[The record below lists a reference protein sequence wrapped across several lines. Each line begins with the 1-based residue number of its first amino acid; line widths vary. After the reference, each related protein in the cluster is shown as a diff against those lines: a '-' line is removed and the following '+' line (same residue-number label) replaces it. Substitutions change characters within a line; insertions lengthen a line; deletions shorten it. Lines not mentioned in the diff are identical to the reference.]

1 MKLHLYKLNQ
11 KSSVVTQL
19 PGLVGEVSPR
29 LDVASPTADISST
42 TTNPNQL
49 KPQHRHQNPLL
60 KSFPFFSERHKQTV
74 THRKARFEPAIRD
87 AQKFAHFSLP
97 KMRRRQL
104 KTRNHVVEEK
114 KHVNPN
120 LVKKNCSVDDN
131 FGPPKRY
138 VVRSGMS

>member
-1 MKLHLYKLNQ
+1 MNQ

-29 LDVASPTADISST
+29 LDVASPPADISST
-42 TTNPNQL
+42 TTNRNQL

-60 KSFPFFSERHKQTV
+60 RSFPFFSERHKQTV
-74 THRKARFEPAIRD
+74 THRRARFEPGIRD
-87 AQKFAHFSLP
+87 SQKFAQNVFPSL

-120 LVKKNCSVDDN
+120 LLKKNFSIDDN

-138 VVRSGMS
+138 VVRSGM

>member
-1 MKLHLYKLNQ
+1 MNQ

-29 LDVASPTADISST
+29 LDVASPPADISST

-60 KSFPFFSERHKQTV
+60 RSFPFSSERHKQTV
-74 THRKARFEPAIRD
+74 THRRARFEPGIRD
-87 AQKFAHFSLP
+87 AQKFAQNVFPSL

-120 LVKKNCSVDDN
+120 LRKKNCSIDDN

-138 VVRSGMS
+138 VVHSGM

>member
-1 MKLHLYKLNQ
+1 MNQ

-29 LDVASPTADISST
+29 LDVASPPADISST

-60 KSFPFFSERHKQTV
+60 RSFPFFSERHKQTV
-74 THRKARFEPAIRD
+74 THRRARFEPGIRD
-87 AQKFAHFSLP
+87 AQKFAQNVFPSL

-104 KTRNHVVEEK
+104 KTRNHVVVEK

-120 LVKKNCSVDDN
+120 LLKKNGSVDDN
-131 FGPPKRY
+131 FGSPKRY
-138 VVRSGMS
+138 VVRSGM